1 MKRIGKE
8 IDGAKWKVAKR
19 LNEHAA
25 MSLYLGFPAGLHILG
40 THSQTEFGIG
50 TGSRPIPQQT

>member
-1 MKRIGKE
+1 MKGIGKE

-19 LNEHAA
+19 LEEHAA
-25 MSLYLGFPAGLHILG
+25 MSLCLGFPAGLHILG

-50 TGSRPIPQQT
+50 TGSRSLPQHT